1 MPSGNGDLA
10 PARDPCWQLAHA
22 ILAQKGTLPLGADP
36 SLAMHYKKIDLK
48 TAKQGCSDQCTG
60 DRGRIRDR
68 EPTCLR
74 FRPSPTH
81 PGREHVQTDEY
92 KKYNRKQKGTMRTS
106 P

>member
-1 MPSGNGDLA
+1 MKFPDAKTVASCV
-10 PARDPCWQLAHA
+10 PA
-22 ILAQKGTLPLGADP
+22 G
-36 SLAMHYKKIDLK
+36 LK
-48 TAKQGCSDQCTG
+48 TAEQGYSDQCTG

-74 FRPSPTH
+74 FRRSPTH